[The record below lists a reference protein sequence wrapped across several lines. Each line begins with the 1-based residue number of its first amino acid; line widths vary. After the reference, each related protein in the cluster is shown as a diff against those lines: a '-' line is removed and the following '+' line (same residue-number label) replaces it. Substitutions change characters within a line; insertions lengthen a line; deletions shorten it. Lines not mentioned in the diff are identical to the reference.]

1 MRRYDDGIPYDIV
14 TRKLND
20 WYTAIRNNLDKEATS
35 LKKRLKSLLGVLI
48 RTRMF
53 FYHQLLEFRHELML
67 SYLKSKMRKI

>member
-35 LKKRLKSLLGVLI
+35 LKKEVEKFIGRVDKNSDV
-48 RTRMF
+48 F
-53 FYHQLLEFRHELML
+53 FIISF
-67 SYLKSKMRKI
+67 